1 MKLGLAL
8 REVHRSETELAE
20 ALLHLSER
28 HVVVHDVH
36 LLARDL
42 AGWSADHV
50 RQVAAA
56 AGDHGEELDPDP
68 VRDPGVARRV
78 RERLS
83 EALGRARAP
92 ELALLSDLRTVY
104 VLAHGVASD
113 WELIGQAA
121 QGVRA
126 RDLVDLSQRC
136 RSETIRQARWAD
148 AMLKES
154 ATQIL
159 VS

>member
-1 MKLGLAL
+1 MTGAPCEADEYAAL
-8 REVHRSETELAE
+8 DPEGR
-20 ALLHLSER
+20 ALLRAVPYVPPHALPSEDLPLQLVPGR
-28 HVVVHDVH
+28 TIYHVHT
-36 LLARDL
+36 RTTT
-42 AGWSADHV
+42 
-50 RQVAAA
+50 
-56 AGDHGEELDPDP
+56 P
-68 VRDPGVARRV
+68 
-78 RERLS
+78 
-83 EALGRARAP
+83 GRARAP
-92 ELALLSDLRTVY
+92 ELALLPDLRTVD
-104 VLAHGVASD
+104 VLAHGLAHGVASD